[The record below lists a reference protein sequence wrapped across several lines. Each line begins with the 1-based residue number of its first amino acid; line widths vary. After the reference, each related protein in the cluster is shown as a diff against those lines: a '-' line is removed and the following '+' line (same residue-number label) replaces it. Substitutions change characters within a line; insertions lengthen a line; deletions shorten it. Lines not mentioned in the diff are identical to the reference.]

1 MKIKDPTERRK
12 ILVLNTSLLV
22 VFGVFIA
29 GSYWFRGVDFAK
41 GTLLGCVVVAFNFF
55 VSQRLVG
62 QLMLEQKLNPG
73 ILVIYLLKFGLSGL
87 LLFLAITKWQVD
99 ILGIMLGLSS
109 IVVASVSSAFV
120 RKPAGTVDE

>member
-1 MKIKDPTERRK
+1 MEIKDPIERRK
-12 ILVLNTSLLV
+12 VLVLNTTLLI

-41 GTLLGCVVVAFNFF
+41 GTLLGCVVVAINFF

-62 QLMLEQKLNPG
+62 QLMLEQKLKPG
-73 ILVIYLLKFGLSGL
+73 ILVIYVLKFGISGL
-87 LLFLAITKWQVD
+87 ILFLAITKWQVD
-99 ILGIMLGLSS
+99 IIGIMFGLSS

-120 RKPAGTVDE
+120 RKQVETADE